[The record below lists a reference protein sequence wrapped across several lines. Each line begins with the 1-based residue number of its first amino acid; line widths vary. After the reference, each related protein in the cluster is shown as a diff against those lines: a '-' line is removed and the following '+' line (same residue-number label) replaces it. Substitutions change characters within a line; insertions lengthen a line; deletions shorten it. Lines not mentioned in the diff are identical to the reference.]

1 MKVIQTQLAG
11 AQMNAQMMESL
22 KGCTSV
28 MQNVNASMNV
38 QEMNKV
44 MKDFAMET
52 EKMGMQQEMMQDQFD
67 MMADP
72 DQEQQAD
79 EVYNQILGEI
89 GMQMNGE
96 MATGTG

>member
-1 MKVIQTQLAG
+1 
-11 AQMNAQMMESL
+11 MNI
-22 KGCTSV
+22 
-28 MQNVNASMNV
+28 

-89 GMQMNGE
+89 GIQMNGE
-96 MATGTG
+96 MTAGTEKVPEA

>member
-1 MKVIQTQLAG
+1 
-11 AQMNAQMMESL
+11 MNI
-22 KGCTSV
+22 
-28 MQNVNASMNV
+28 

-89 GMQMNGE
+89 GIQMNGE
-96 MATGTG
+96 MTAGTDKVPEA

>member
-1 MKVIQTQLAG
+1 
-11 AQMNAQMMESL
+11 MNAQMMESL
-22 KGCTSV
+22 KGCTNV
-28 MQNVNASMNV
+28 MTQVNASMNI

-72 DQEQQAD
+72 D
-79 EVYNQILGEI
+79 
-89 GMQMNGE
+89 
-96 MATGTG
+96 